1 MRQYQSRLER
11 SYPRKPSKA
20 AALLDQQIGTRQTAL
35 PEYLLDAAGEV
46 RPLLGFGVSR
56 LGNNIGKKAIPL
68 VEFNTSFRTELLRL
82 QLASVSKL
90 TKVNL
95 RHNANV
101 SHYVMRVNP
110 YASLN

>member
-1 MRQYQSRLER
+1 MAASTKRLER
-11 SYPRKPSKA
+11 SYPRQPSKA

-68 VEFNTSFRTELLRL
+68 VEFNRLSGPKPRL

-101 SHYVMRVNP
+101 SHYVMHVNP
-110 YASLN
+110 YAR